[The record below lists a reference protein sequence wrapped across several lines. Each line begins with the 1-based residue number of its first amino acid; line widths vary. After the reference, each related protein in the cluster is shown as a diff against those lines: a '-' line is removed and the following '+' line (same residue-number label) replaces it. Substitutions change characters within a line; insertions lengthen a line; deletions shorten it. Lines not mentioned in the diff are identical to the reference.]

1 MTTKLKAIASYLENK
16 PSYTYVVSVMGT
28 GLTHI
33 HTERVSAPTP
43 GDAIDMV
50 VTKLMQSSESKTMNL
65 TQYACTLDDAPPIKL
80 EVI

>member
-33 HTERVSAPTP
+33 HTERVSASTP

-50 VTKLMQSSESKTMNL
+50 IGKLGHDKNL
-65 TQYACTLDDAPPIKL
+65 SQYACILDDAPPIKL
-80 EVI
+80 EVV